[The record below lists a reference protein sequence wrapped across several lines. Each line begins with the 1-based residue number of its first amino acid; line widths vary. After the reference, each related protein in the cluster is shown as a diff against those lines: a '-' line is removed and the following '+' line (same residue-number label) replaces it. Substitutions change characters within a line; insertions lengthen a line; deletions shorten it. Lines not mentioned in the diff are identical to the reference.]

1 MGSIQD
7 IVAIA
12 KDISQIIDDLVNCQL
27 RQLTELYGQMLAR
40 LLAWLVIA
48 LTAVFLAIGGLSL
61 IMWGVHLVLSLVT
74 GPAASAFI
82 LGAFLLLIALIIYL
96 VGRGMLKS

>member
-1 MGSIQD
+1 MGRIQD

-12 KDISQIIDDLVNCQL
+12 KDVSQILDDLINCQL
-27 RQLTELYGQMLAR
+27 RQLTELYRDMLSK

-48 LTAVFLAIGGLSL
+48 LAAVFLALGGLSL
-61 IMWGVHLVLSLVT
+61 ILWGVHLLLSLVT

-82 LGAFLLLIALIIYL
+82 LGAFLLMIAVIIYL
-96 VGRGMLKS
+96 VGRGMLKN